1 MMTKKMQSIAKNIIT
16 QYLLDSNAFIAVI
29 TGTFS
34 SSASPALSAS
44 GLSETLSFVLNAVI
58 MHTTTMIAQRMVIV
72 TVNACCVKYVSALLE
87 NLTSMI
93 VNTALTNTLPSV
105 WKICWMFPRNPR
117 SYEFLV
123 SNEINE

>member
-16 QYLLDSNAFIAVI
+16 QYLLESNAFIAVI

-87 NLTSMI
+87 NFVSMI
-93 VNTALTNTLPSV
+93 VNTAFTNTLPRV
-105 WKICWMFPRNPR
+105 WKICWICPRNPR

-123 SNEINE
+123 ISEIRE